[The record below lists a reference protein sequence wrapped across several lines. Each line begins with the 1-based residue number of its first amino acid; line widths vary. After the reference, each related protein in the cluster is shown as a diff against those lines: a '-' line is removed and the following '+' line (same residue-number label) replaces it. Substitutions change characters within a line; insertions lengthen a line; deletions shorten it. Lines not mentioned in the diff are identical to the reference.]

1 MLKVIERYCRHG
13 DDRGGLE
20 GLVDF
25 GEWRELNLVTSRAG
39 AVRGNHFHE
48 RVTELFVILDGEI
61 RIETQRVVAGRRVGA
76 PAEQVVRAGDV
87 VLVEPG
93 VIHTFHVLQDA
104 RWINVLS
111 ERMDPAAPDIHRI
124 AG

>member
-1 MLKVIERYCRHG
+1 MLRVIDRYCRHG

-48 RVTELFVILDGEI
+48 QATELFVILDGEI
-61 RIETQRVVAGRRVGA
+61 RIVVQRVEGGRLAGA
-76 PAEQVVRAGDV
+76 AEERTVRAGDV
-87 VLVEPG
+87 VLVEPR
-93 VIHTFHVLQDA
+93 VVHTFHVLRDA

-111 ERMDPAAPDIHRI
+111 HRMDPAAPDIHRV
-124 AG
+124 AT